1 MPVPKPRRVR
11 AVFNTLKY
19 ATMMEEVGFSR
30 TEAETSVKIWV
41 EIMEDNLA
49 SKQDIQEL
57 KQDMLDL
64 AAATKQDLK
73 DHAATTKQDI
83 SDLRTELQQEIH
95 DLATVMNENFLK
107 LGKEIQA
114 CELRL
119 TVRMGAVAVAII
131 GILTAIQKLA

>member
-1 MPVPKPRRVR
+1 
-11 AVFNTLKY
+11 VFNTLKY

-30 TEAETSVKIWV
+30 AEAETSVKIWV

-119 TVRMGAVAVAII
+119 TVRMSAVAVAII
-131 GILTAIQKLA
+131 GILTAIQKLV